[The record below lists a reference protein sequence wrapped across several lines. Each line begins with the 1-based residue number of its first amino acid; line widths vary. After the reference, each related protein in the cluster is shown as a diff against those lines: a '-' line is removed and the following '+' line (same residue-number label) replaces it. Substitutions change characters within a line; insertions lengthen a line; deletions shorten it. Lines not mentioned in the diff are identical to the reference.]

1 MTDLFFLKGEGLK
14 DSLVYLCNCFFLLF
28 VLACFLSLEDKEI
41 HNFFFSLSPSAH
53 ARMQCVCGNK
63 EPANL
68 IYDLASHPS
77 NLTRKNIQEP
87 SRACILVFYTNDQRQ
102 LIISFIRLLF
112 EGIYRQSIDKVGKTL
127 IIPALT
133 QNNKY
138 TYSQGRSQKVF

>member
-1 MTDLFFLKGEGLK
+1 
-14 DSLVYLCNCFFLLF
+14 
-28 VLACFLSLEDKEI
+28 
-41 HNFFFSLSPSAH
+41 
-53 ARMQCVCGNK
+53 MQCVCGNK

-112 EGIYRQSIDKVGKTL
+112 EVIYRQSIDKVGKTL

-133 QNNKY
+133 QNNKC
-138 TYSQGRSQKVF
+138 TYNQGRSQKVF